1 MKNMIQDVQVWNT
14 SLSTTN
20 NQVAAN
26 TSWLGKTLTATL
38 LLLTLGIGQMWGL
51 DLYLDISAQS
61 GWTNDGATLKLY
73 PGTGSDVTGTYV
85 ATNLYKFTVTSA
97 TGTMYFKRM
106 SGASIWNQF
115 SVTYNASY
123 NLYRLTGWDSGV
135 CANENIKNVT
145 KTNYIYFDNSTT
157 NWSNANRYFVIG
169 HDKPS
174 AYSKVY
180 SMTAI
185 AHTKLWYVAQSSDT
199 WSDATYYGFC
209 NPTSSWSVGSWGS
222 SNLSNGSKYT
232 AAYKNKYDLGSGSS
246 YLFTPANASNGTS
259 FSIDY
264 KNNYSALNNS
274 QTVKKYTSTNN
285 GSSYS
290 EASINSGTITISAY
304 KMTGNGTASNS
315 SNSATLDAAAETSAS
330 RDAAYTGEVTLTAS
344 ANTGYTFIGWFRNA
358 SGGTALSTNT
368 TYSYNAPNSTQTTYA
383 RFSLNHYTVSYGV
396 NSSTRWGSIK
406 LNTNSAVTTTSTSS
420 LAHGT
425 SISFTATPNS
435 GYQVEGWY
443 SDAACTAGNKL
454 QTGGNSYN
462 AGTLTA
468 NVTVYVKFAVRTG
481 GTVTLT
487 AGTGGQVSKT
497 SGSGWAASVS
507 ITNITSTTAINIYAK
522 ANTGYSFSTWTKTE
536 GSGTVSTNAA
546 NGQFTPVAFEDAT
559 VQASFTETMRTITIS
574 GGTESSTTAGVAT
587 QGTATAADPAAGKK
601 FTGWTLG
608 SGVTLAAGSALTNK
622 TINFTATANSTVT
635 ANYADRAKVKLYFAK
650 PTTLSWTNVYAYAW
664 KSSDASVK
672 NATYP
677 GVKLTATEVINCV
690 TYYVYEYYTEA
701 DGVGGAAD
709 GNSAWNTIIFG
720 DNNDARKTANLTISN
735 GHFYYKNSTGTGETA
750 AITSAW
756 FIKGEFNSWGD
767 TAPITHNCATNSGD
781 AIISIT
787 AGSTYGWKVYNRV
800 NDQWWSNSTAL
811 GSGSGVTATMASAQT
826 LYNND
831 DNNMKITPSVT
842 SNYTFTVSST
852 NTSTPKVTVTF
863 PTTYILTYSIG
874 SVKGNNGSITTSPST
889 ASGSKVLSGNTV
901 TLTAPAAKTG
911 YTWKGWY
918 TNAAGTTGK
927 INDTNRAITVT
938 MNANK
943 TLYACYTENSYTVT
957 VSAGVGGMVSPTSV
971 TAGPVTTSASITA
984 SPAVGYAF
992 LNWTIPTGVTL
1003 ASGTTSTPTITINAT
1018 AGSKTITANFISTNN
1033 RIVIRAQI
1041 GESFFTDNMSNDG
1054 TNNKWKEV
1062 NLHYWNTNNSKNL
1075 TIYSGCAA
1083 ANGTWVN
1090 EGNRWYEFI
1099 LPAGI
1104 TKADIQFYSNALD
1117 HSYNSL
1123 KSVTITDVQESGCYL
1138 ILPDQ
1143 DGELKRKVKVTE
1155 DCALY
1160 YRVKTKYNETINFYS
1175 NRVYKSNQD
1184 MSFFISHTAKQLK
1197 LQHHNGVEWIDIK
1210 DITSYAPTPASNA
1223 THIYTAQFK
1232 GATATKPVD
1241 DYSAY
1246 TGDYFIRS
1254 DIAPG
1259 GWSEYTNA
1267 GNKMTYFNDAS
1278 STYNHYWVAY
1288 TGDGVNKNIDA
1299 EVGNAINPSLSRTL
1313 QDRGVLADGY
1323 GYVSEKNVRY
1333 SYDNRVGYL
1342 DYAVISGSTSANFL
1356 TTYGADAT
1364 PSTKVFK
1371 LTNTGTKGTAT
1382 SESNAANQVTFEDLS
1397 DWRYQA
1403 DVWTDATNGSNVT
1416 IGVIARLADKSPQDL
1431 VPKERPLVALGTT
1444 TTTGSYIIRIIYDFK
1459 QNTIVTGW
1467 LPKANETIGSN
1478 TTIQG
1483 NMILNRVE
1491 GGSVPQIT
1499 ITNDAHKLTGLQKLY
1514 MALEIQRDNASG
1526 EYQKVRKAGS
1536 NTTITSNATET
1547 DKNTNLYYWISLPY
1561 ACRVSDIFG
1570 LQGTYGYKWGLF
1582 RYRGDRRAQNGLF
1595 IDSGT
1600 YWEFVG
1606 ENDILQP
1613 YEGYA
1618 LAIDLHWSDFN
1629 QITINDVTRSSK
1641 YIYFPTMQDGYTLE
1655 NKTTTTNL
1663 EDYTC
1668 TIKGREEYDTGW
1680 HIIGVPGYHDIN
1692 ITSTTGPTFAIA
1704 DKIPAFYY
1712 EYVYNNHG
1720 DTGSSD
1726 NNAYTYHTTT
1736 SLAGGGYK
1744 AFHGYF
1750 VQYNGT
1756 INWQKAADNTKTP
1769 IRRRANSNK
1778 TNYFESATL
1787 ELLLSTDDIEQ
1798 DNTFVQLQDEATEDF
1813 DYNLDLA
1820 KMKTSKVPNLY
1831 TLGSKGEELAANCL
1845 PIDTRV
1851 IDLGLMLP
1859 VTADY
1864 TFSLRNTELPTGLQA
1879 ILYDTE
1885 TRQEIDLSQDDYTVT
1900 LAKGTH
1906 NGRLQLRLSVSTV
1919 DIGTDIRNNAGTGN
1933 LTATVVDGKLL
1944 LSGLG
1949 DEGADLRIYDPAGR
1963 LVYEGHAARGYSI
1976 PLPAVAGVYLV
1987 NAGNQV
1993 IKVVK

>member
-1 MKNMIQDVQVWNT
+1 MKNMIQDVKALMPH
-14 SLSTTN
+14 LSQSN
-20 NQVAAN
+20 NQAATN
-26 TSWLGKTLTATL
+26 SRWLGKTLTATL
-38 LLLTLGIGQMWGL
+38 LLLTLGVTQMWGGV
-51 DLYLDISAQS
+51 S
-61 GWTNDGATLKLY
+61 GG
-73 PGTGSDVTGTYV
+73 
-85 ATNLYKFTVTSA
+85 
-97 TGTMYFKRM
+97 
-106 SGASIWNQF
+106 
-115 SVTYNASY
+115 
-123 NLYRLTGWDSGV
+123 
-135 CANENIKNVT
+135 
-145 KTNYIYFDNSTT
+145 YIYFDASTS
-157 NWSNANRYFVIG
+157 NWGSLSSVEYIISHDSYSCWYAMSNIPN
-169 HDKPS
+169 
-174 AYSKVY
+174 
-180 SMTAI
+180 
-185 AHTKLWYVAQSSDT
+185 TKLYYISSNSWGDAKYIAFT
-199 WSDATYYGFC
+199 GNYGWTSCEGNSYDSRKGYGPTGSKRTSKSTYGVNSGSTYLFYASSSSNDATIT
-209 NPTSSWSVGSWGS
+209 TSSPAGF
-222 SNLSNGSKYT
+222 LSAG
-232 AAYKNKYDLGSGSS
+232 
-246 YLFTPANASNGTS
+246 
-259 FSIDY
+259 
-264 KNNYSALNNS
+264 YSALNS
-274 QTVKKYTSTNN
+274 TQTIKTQVSTNG
-285 GSSYS
+285 GSTYS
-290 EASINSGTITISAY
+290 DANSKASISVTSY
-304 KMTGNGTASNS
+304 KMTGNGSVTKQTASISTSAKSTTVSAARTATTTLSYS
-315 SNSATLDAAAETSAS
+315 SLDADYDFVGWYNGTTQVGTGTS
-330 RDAAYTGEVTLTAS
+330 YTYYPTATTTIT
-344 ANTGYTFIGWFRNA
+344 AKFKFKQYTI
-358 SGGTALSTNT
+358 
-368 TYSYNAPNSTQTTYA
+368 
-383 RFSLNHYTVSYGV
+383 SYGV
-396 NSSTRWGSIK
+396 NSSTRNGSIT
-406 LNTNSAVTTTSTSS
+406 LNSGSAVTTTSSS
-420 LAHGT
+420 TLNKGT

-507 ITNITSTTAINIYAK
+507 ITEITSTTAINIYAK

-677 GVKLTATEVINCV
+677 GIKLTATEVINCV

-781 AIISIT
+781 ATISIT

-863 PTTYILTYSIG
+863 PTSYTLTYYIG

-889 ASGSKVLSGNTV
+889 ASGSKVLSGTNI

-992 LNWTIPTGVTL
+992 RNWTIPTGVTL

-1018 AGSKTITANFISTNN
+1018 AGSKTITANFISTDN
-1033 RIVIRAQI
+1033 RIVIRAHI
-1041 GESFFTDNMSNDG
+1041 DESIFTDNMSNDG
-1054 TNNKWKEV
+1054 TNDKWKEV
-1062 NLHYWNTNNSKNL
+1062 NLHYWNTNNSKDL
-1075 TIYSGCAA
+1075 TIESNSVA

-1104 TKADIQFYSNALD
+1104 TKADIQFYSNELGHVHTGIKTVD
-1117 HSYNSL
+1117 I
-1123 KSVTITDVQESGCYL
+1123 KDVRESGCYL
-1138 ILPDQ
+1138 ILPDR

-1223 THIYTAQFK
+1223 THIYTAHFK
-1232 GATATKPVD
+1232 GATATQPVT
-1241 DYSAY
+1241 DYTPY

-1254 DIAPG
+1254 DIAPD
-1259 GWSEYTNA
+1259 GWSNYTNA

-1288 TGDGVNKNIDA
+1288 TGDGVDKNIDA

-1323 GYVSEKNVRY
+1323 GYVREKNVRY

-1342 DYAVISGSTSANFL
+1342 DYAVISGSTSENFL

-1382 SESNAANQVTFEDLS
+1382 RENNAADQVTFEDLS

-1403 DVWTDATNGSNVT
+1403 DVWTDATNGSEVT
-1416 IGVIARLADKSPQDL
+1416 IGVIARLAGKSPQDL

-1547 DKNTNLYYWISLPY
+1547 DNNTNLYYWISLPY

-1606 ENDILQP
+1606 EDDILQP

-1655 NKTTTTNL
+1655 NKTTTTDL

-1692 ITSTTGPTFAIA
+1692 ITSTASPAFATS
-1704 DKIPAFYY
+1704 DNIPAFYY
-1712 EYVYNNHG
+1712 EYVYNGNG
-1720 DTGSSD
+1720 APGSSD
-1726 NNAYTYHTTT
+1726 NNAYTYHTSTT
-1736 SLAGGGYK
+1736 LDGGYK
-1744 AFHGYF
+1744 AFHGYC

-1831 TLGSKGEELAANCL
+1831 SLGSKGEELAANCL
-1845 PIDTRV
+1845 PVDTRV

-1864 TFSLRNTELPTGLQA
+1864 TFSLRNTKLPTGLQA

-1933 LTATVVDGKLL
+1933 LTATVVDGNLL

>member
-1 MKNMIQDVQVWNT
+1 MGTVSPT
-14 SLSTTN
+14 S
-20 NQVAAN
+20 V
-26 TSWLGKTLTATL
+26 
-38 LLLTLGIGQMWGL
+38 
-51 DLYLDISAQS
+51 
-61 GWTNDGATLKLY
+61 
-73 PGTGSDVTGTYV
+73 
-85 ATNLYKFTVTSA
+85 
-97 TGTMYFKRM
+97 
-106 SGASIWNQF
+106 
-115 SVTYNASY
+115 
-123 NLYRLTGWDSGV
+123 SGV
-135 CANENIKNVT
+135 GIAT
-145 KTNYIYFDNSTT
+145 
-157 NWSNANRYFVIG
+157 A
-169 HDKPS
+169 S
-174 AYSKVY
+174 A
-180 SMTAI
+180 
-185 AHTKLWYVAQSSDT
+185 
-199 WSDATYYGFC
+199 
-209 NPTSSWSVGSWGS
+209 
-222 SNLSNGSKYT
+222 
-232 AAYKNKYDLGSGSS
+232 
-246 YLFTPANASNGTS
+246 
-259 FSIDY
+259 
-264 KNNYSALNNS
+264 
-274 QTVKKYTSTNN
+274 
-285 GSSYS
+285 
-290 EASINSGTITISAY
+290 TISA
-304 KMTGNGTASNS
+304 T
-315 SNSATLDAAAETSAS
+315 
-330 RDAAYTGEVTLTAS
+330 
-344 ANTGYTFIGWFRNA
+344 
-358 SGGTALSTNT
+358 
-368 TYSYNAPNSTQTTYA
+368 
-383 RFSLNHYTVSYGV
+383 
-396 NSSTRWGSIK
+396 
-406 LNTNSAVTTTSTSS
+406 
-420 LAHGT
+420 
-425 SISFTATPNS
+425 
-435 GYQVEGWY
+435 
-443 SDAACTAGNKL
+443 
-454 QTGGNSYN
+454 
-462 AGTLTA
+462 
-468 NVTVYVKFAVRTG
+468 
-481 GTVTLT
+481 
-487 AGTGGQVSKT
+487 
-497 SGSGWAASVS
+497 
-507 ITNITSTTAINIYAK
+507 
-522 ANTGYSFSTWTKTE
+522 
-536 GSGTVSTNAA
+536 
-546 NGQFTPVAFEDAT
+546 
-559 VQASFTETMRTITIS
+559 
-574 GGTESSTTAGVAT
+574 
-587 QGTATAADPAAGKK
+587 PAAGAT
-601 FTGWTLG
+601 FTGWTL
-608 SGVTLAAGSALTNK
+608 
-622 TINFTATANSTVT
+622 
-635 ANYADRAKVKLYFAK
+635 
-650 PTTLSWTNVYAYAW
+650 P
-664 KSSDASVK
+664 
-672 NATYP
+672 
-677 GVKLTATEVINCV
+677 
-690 TYYVYEYYTEA
+690 
-701 DGVGGAAD
+701 
-709 GNSAWNTIIFG
+709 
-720 DNNDARKTANLTISN
+720 
-735 GHFYYKNSTGTGETA
+735 
-750 AITSAW
+750 
-756 FIKGEFNSWGD
+756 
-767 TAPITHNCATNSGD
+767 
-781 AIISIT
+781 
-787 AGSTYGWKVYNRV
+787 
-800 NDQWWSNSTAL
+800 
-811 GSGSGVTATMASAQT
+811 SGVTAAAG
-826 LYNND
+826 Y
-831 DNNMKITPSVT
+831 
-842 SNYTFTVSST
+842 
-852 NTSTPKVTVTF
+852 
-863 PTTYILTYSIG
+863 
-874 SVKGNNGSITTSPST
+874 TTSSNPI
-889 ASGSKVLSGNTV
+889 KV
-901 TLTAPAAKTG
+901 
-911 YTWKGWY
+911 
-918 TNAAGTTGK
+918 
-927 INDTNRAITVT
+927 
-938 MNANK
+938 
-943 TLYACYTENSYTVT
+943 
-957 VSAGVGGMVSPTSV
+957 
-971 TAGPVTTSASITA
+971 
-984 SPAVGYAF
+984 
-992 LNWTIPTGVTL
+992 
-1003 ASGTTSTPTITINAT
+1003 NAT
-1018 AGSKTITANFISTNN
+1018 AASKTITANFTETTYSVTLTNANAGQGTVNTSSPVSVGQITAVQIQATAKTNYMFDGWVKTGGSGTVTYYTGAGTGQVVDAGGASKATTYICVTGDVTLQATWAEDRSSGYVVLYGNDGKDADGNDNAGMTRPWQEGPLYKPAGSPSSTTSSFVFTASVADVDKVIEFKIKKLSPETYYGYSSASGGKIDKDISNVALNTSYGNGRLCITMPGDYTFTWNTTGNKLTITYPTAVYYVRGGFNSWDWTHPMTLESANTYSATINITQADHNYSGDNGFKLLIGGKYYGKNSTTVSSTSNTVASCSTSGGNIGLATTVSGNYKFSYNISTNQLTVTYPTIPAMTGTLSLAATGADGGSGTESDPYLVYPN
-1033 RIVIRAQI
+1033 GTLSLSATHTSAPATDSHFKYTFYQGETAKQTRASNAANCTTYSHSVGSTTGATKYQLKVSAYNEYGPSGYTAKGTAVTSGIIYYKVVPVPTITLTASPTTVNSGGNVTLTATAGNLMSGKSYTIVIKETNASGTQLKTSGSVNATAASHNLTHTYAPTYSASRTYYAAVTFLGRTVSTTVNITMRKVPVLTTTAATSIADMSAVLGGNVSDYGNSAMTDYGIYYSTSSTLSSANAASIGTKVQIGNNNSSTGAFTKTVTGLDAATTYYFIAYATNAAGTGWGTTRNFTTSSAGSRIVIRAQI
-1041 GESFFTDNMSNDG
+1041 GESFFTDDMSNDG
-1054 TNNKWKEV
+1054 TNNMWKEV
-1062 NLHYWNTNNSKNL
+1062 NLHYWNTNNSKDL

-1099 LPAGI
+1099 LPSGV
-1104 TKADIQFYSNALD
+1104 TKADIQFYSNALG

-1123 KSVTITDVQESGCYL
+1123 KSVTITNVQESGCYL
-1138 ILPDQ
+1138 ILAEQ
-1143 DGELKRKVKVTE
+1143 DAEYKHKVETTE

-1210 DITSYAPTPASNA
+1210 DITNAPTPASNA
-1223 THIYTAQFK
+1223 THVYTALFK
-1232 GATATKPVD
+1232 GATATQPVT
-1241 DYSAY
+1241 DYTPY

-1288 TGDGVNKNIDA
+1288 TGDGVDKNIDA

-1323 GYVSEKNVRY
+1323 GYVREKNVRY

-1342 DYAVISGSTSANFL
+1342 DYAVISGSTSENFL

-1364 PSTKVFK
+1364 PSAKVFK

-1382 SESNAANQVTFEDLS
+1382 SESNAADQVTFEDLS

-1403 DVWTDATNGSNVT
+1403 DVWTDATNGSKVT
-1416 IGVIARLADKSPQDL
+1416 IGVIARLAGKSPQDL
-1431 VPKERPLVALGTT
+1431 VPKERPLEALGET

-1467 LPKANETIGSN
+1467 LPKADEQINAN

-1499 ITNDAHKLTGLQKLY
+1499 ITNDSYKLTGLQKLY

-1536 NTTITSNATET
+1536 NNTITSDATET

-1561 ACRVSDIFG
+1561 ACRVSEIFG

-1606 ENDILQP
+1606 EDEVLTP

-1663 EDYTC
+1663 VDYTC

-1692 ITSTTGPTFAIA
+1692 ISSTTSPTFATSA
-1704 DKIPAFYY
+1704 KIPAFYY
-1712 EYVYNNHG
+1712 EYVYNDHG
-1720 DTGSSD
+1720 NQGSSD
-1726 NNAYTYHTTT
+1726 HNAYTYHATTT
-1736 SLAGGGYK
+1736 LSGGYK
-1744 AFHGYF
+1744 AFHGYC

-1756 INWQKAADNTKTP
+1756 INWQKAADNTKTS

-1831 TLGSKGEELAANCL
+1831 SLGSKGEELAANCL
-1845 PIDTRV
+1845 PVDTRV

-1933 LTATVVDGKLL
+1933 LTATVVDGNLL

-1949 DEGADLRIYDPAGR
+1949 DDGADLRIYDPAGR